1 MTRARSY
8 YQCGPMTVTLESLPE
23 AVRHACVRL
32 RDGLHDLLGPQLV
45 SLWAYGAAT
54 RPDRP
59 KRLGDV
65 DTHGVL
71 QNRQDTLIAT
81 RIDELHAAI
90 GGDLQIEWDSWYVL
104 EEDARNAAPP
114 KHALRHELVDSSW
127 SLHRAHW
134 LAGEYVLLHGC
145 AAADL
150 VRPPTWAEMEAGL
163 RSELSFITQSIQE
176 GNTDAGYAAYAVS
189 NACRIIYSLENQD
202 VVVSKRAAA
211 LWAFEH
217 MPASW
222 QPAIRAALRF
232 YDGEDDERD
241 TDLLR
246 QAMPIIVAVAAER
259 LA

>member
-1 MTRARSY
+1 
-8 YQCGPMTVTLESLPE
+8 MTVTLEALPE
-23 AVRHACVRL
+23 AVRLACARL
-32 RDGLHDLLGPQLV
+32 RDGLHDLLGPELV
-45 SLWAYGAAT
+45 SLWAYGATT

-71 QNRQDTLIAT
+71 QNRPGVLIAD

-90 GGDLQIEWDSWYVL
+90 ARDSEIEWDSWYVL
-104 EEDARNAAPP
+104 EEDARSAAPP
-114 KHALRHELVDSSW
+114 IHALREELVDSSW

-163 RSELSFITQSIQE
+163 RGELSFITQSIE
-176 GNTDAGYAAYAVS
+176 DGKTDAGDTAYAVS
-189 NACRIIYSLENQD
+189 NACRIIYSVENRD

-211 LWAFEH
+211 LWALEH

-222 QPAIRAALRF
+222 RPAIRAALRV
-232 YDGEDDERD
+232 YDGEDGEQD
-241 TDLLR
+241 TALL
-246 QAMPIIVAVAAER
+246 QQSMPTIVAAAAER